1 MDVVEAIDKWMAG
14 ELSTKE
20 VMATTGFRS
29 IQALHAETRYDM
41 HDRENELEFEDM
53 NAALSQQDQ
62 QAYEQAAYEVFGH
75 YLQENPEGL
84 SQCVKALRRENYLDH
99 RVRMGRR

>member
-1 MDVVEAIDKWMAG
+1 MDVIEAIDRWMAG

-20 VMATTGFRS
+20 VMMATGLRTV
-29 IQALHAETRYDM
+29 QALYAEVRFDA
-41 HDRENELEFEDM
+41 HDQENELEFEDM
-53 NAALSQQDQ
+53 NALLAEEDQ
-62 QAYEQAAYEVFGH
+62 QLYEQAAFEVFAH

-84 SQCVKALRRENYLDH
+84 SQCVKALRRENYLGR